1 MELFEA
7 AKLFKALSSE
17 QRLKVLAIIR
27 EMTEESS
34 AGSPGATK
42 AFSRCC
48 EQLQLSPSTVSHH
61 FKELESAGIITTERL
76 GQSVC
81 CRVNESAWGQMKAFL
96 K

>member
-1 MELFEA
+1 MELSEA

-17 QRLKVLAIIR
+17 QRLKVLEIIR
-27 EMTEESS
+27 EMTEQSP
-34 AGSPGATK
+34 ADSPGATK

-61 FKELESAGIITTERL
+61 IKELESAGLITTERQ

-81 CRVNESAWGQMKAFL
+81 CRVNSPAWNRLKGFL
-96 K
+96 A